1 MSLCMK
7 RSHLT
12 SQVVLAL
19 QARSCCLQNNLILFL
34 CLLKLLG
41 NLGGP
46 PNSQQVKNSDI
57 WNEEDIPEGG
67 HGEDEHDPRPAPE

>member
-7 RSHLT
+7 RPLLT
-12 SQVVLAL
+12 GEVVV
-19 QARSCCLQNNLILFL
+19 CEIFLINSFSP
-34 CLLKLLG
+34 CKLLG

-46 PNSQQVKNSDI
+46 RNSQQVKNSDI

-67 HGEDEHDPRPAPE
+67 HREDEHDPRPAPE